1 VDAPVDGRAARA
13 QRTRRAIVDACIA
26 MVEEGDLRPTAPR
39 VAERAGVSVR
49 SVFQHFDD
57 LPTLH
62 AAVTERVV
70 ERLTALVASIDPAL
84 PLDDRVRAF
93 VANRVE
99 LLAAI
104 DPFRRV
110 AQVHGPF
117 APEIREAAAAGTR
130 FLRRQVEQAFA
141 PELGRLPAAERDRTL
156 LALAAATSWSTWD
169 VLRSELQAGEGEAA
183 AALAHM
189 LRALLVAADPATP
202 ATRTPVPAPALGVEP
217 AR

>member
-1 VDAPVDGRAARA
+1 
-13 QRTRRAIVDACIA
+13 
-26 MVEEGDLRPTAPR
+26 MVEAGDLRPTAPR

-62 AAVTERVV
+62 AAVTERVA
-70 ERLTALVASIDPAL
+70 ERITALVAPIDPAS

-99 LLAAI
+99 LLTAI

-141 PELGRLPAAERDRTL
+141 PELVRLPAGERDRTL
-156 LALAAATSWSTWD
+156 LALAAATSWSAWD
-169 VLRSELQAGEGEAA
+169 VLRNELDAGEDEAA
-183 AALAHM
+183 AALAHT
-189 LRALLVAADPATP
+189 LRALLAAVDA
-202 ATRTPVPAPALGVEP
+202 PVGAAPAPAMGAEP